1 MPTGAPIQTGSRRRR
16 RVLGSRSSSLR
27 HVAVLTVAVSATVG
41 CGGSPHQPAASHA
54 ATAHGPT
61 AGVQQLD
68 LTLTGGVSAR
78 VTTAWSD
85 NDCRLLDG
93 GTRLNCYL
101 TMPPGDAGRYQVFL
115 NLLNY
120 KGRGTYPAKEAP
132 PKGSE
137 NTTFG
142 LSFLIRETLQNF
154 VAADGSVVLT
164 RADKSAGAAG
174 VVAAGTIDADVE
186 PQGSGGAVTTPVHIS
201 GSFSTAL
208 LGP

>member
-1 MPTGAPIQTGSRRRR
+1 
-16 RVLGSRSSSLR
+16 
-27 HVAVLTVAVSATVG
+27 
-41 CGGSPHQPAASHA
+41 
-54 ATAHGPT
+54 
-61 AGVQQLD
+61 
-68 LTLTGGVSAR
+68 
-78 VTTAWSD
+78 
-85 NDCRLLDG
+85 
-93 GTRLNCYL
+93 
-101 TMPPGDAGRYQVFL
+101 MPPGDAGRYQVFL

-120 KGRGTYPAKEAP
+120 TGRGAYPAKEAP
-132 PKGSE
+132 PRGSE